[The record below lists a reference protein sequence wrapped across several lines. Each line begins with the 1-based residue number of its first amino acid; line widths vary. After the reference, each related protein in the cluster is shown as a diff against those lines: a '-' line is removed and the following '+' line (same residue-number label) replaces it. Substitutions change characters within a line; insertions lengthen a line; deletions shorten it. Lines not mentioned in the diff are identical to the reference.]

1 MSKDLNNRLKERLAH
16 RDGLLVPGAA
26 NALTARII
34 EDLGFEAAYVTGAGV
49 TNMTLGMPDLG
60 FVSLSQ
66 LADHVAYMRD
76 ATALPFI
83 VDADTGFGN
92 ALNTGYTIKVLE
104 RSGASAIQLEDQV
117 SPKRCGHF
125 TGKDVISSAE
135 MVQKIHAAVDARQD
149 ESLQIIAR
157 TDSRACLDFE
167 QAIARAQAYREAG
180 ADVIFLEAPRSVEE
194 LTEIPRRI
202 DAPHI
207 ANMVAGG
214 LTPLLPRAELANMGF
229 AMVLYANAALQA
241 AVSAVQSVLGHLRDQ
256 GSIDGVADQLADFT
270 ERQRM
275 VAKPH
280 FDALDKKYAEYGEA
294 S

>member
-1 MSKDLNNRLKERLAH
+1 MSKYLNERLKERLAR
-16 RDGLLVPGAA
+16 RDGFLVPGAA

-66 LADHVAYMRD
+66 LADHVAFMRD
-76 ATALPFI
+76 ATDLPLI

-92 ALNTGYTIKVLE
+92 ALNTGYAIKVLE
-104 RSGASAIQLEDQV
+104 RSGASAIQLEDQA

-125 TGKDVISSAE
+125 SGKNLISSAE
-135 MVQKIHAAVDARQD
+135 MVQKIYAAVDARQD
-149 ESLQIIAR
+149 TNLQIIAR
-157 TDSRACLDFE
+157 TDARACLGFE
-167 QAIARAQAYREAG
+167 KAIQRAQAYREAG
-180 ADVIFLEAPRSVEE
+180 ADVIFLEAPQSVEE
-194 LTEIPRRI
+194 LAEIPSRI
-202 DAPHI
+202 DAPHLV
-207 ANMVAGG
+207 NMVAGG
-214 LTPLLPRAELANMGF
+214 LTPMLPRAELAKMGF

-241 AVSAVQSVLGHLRDQ
+241 AMCAMQSVLGHLRDH
-256 GSIDGVADQLADFT
+256 GSIDGVADQLAAFT
-270 ERQRM
+270 ERQRI